1 VKRKRIKSVITV
13 TAMAAAIL
21 GERKLH
27 SKMHQAGWRVR
38 P

>member
-1 VKRKRIKSVITV
+1 MKRKRIKSVLTV
-13 TAMAAAIL
+13 AAMAAAIV
-21 GERKLH
+21 GERKLY